1 MAQVWQAIDKVN
13 LGIIE
18 DTELGQV
25 GIAAACLAPGGTTTG
40 HSHTLVEE
48 ISIFKS
54 GMGSI
59 EIDNESFDVCEG
71 SVAVIKAGEFHEIT
85 NSGDQN
91 LEYITVFNSDV
102 DKDKIDFKERA
113 EHFTAE
119 DTPAY
124 YDLLS
129 KIAAGECQGAR
140 AFNAWA
146 AATPN
151 PDFAKVLKTVA
162 IREAE
167 HSAAFEKRL
176 CELGHAVDFSD
187 VDPKTEV
194 NLEFLSSDAS
204 DLDKIKRIGF
214 DDLGDK
220 DTLSALLRDR
230 SIDPITGALMGRF
243 IAEERDT
250 ARMVN
255 ACCQQMSS
263 DSEPATMAANDDVS
277 LQQVCKA
284 VTSLTGLV
292 QDLQS
297 EIKSLKTPI
306 KAAPRSKKKAKVAA
320 AK

>member
-1 MAQVWQAIDKVN
+1 MAQVWQTTEHVN
-13 LGIIE
+13 KGIIE
-18 DTELGQV
+18 GTELGQV
-25 GIAAACLAPGGTTTG
+25 GIASGCLAPGEVTKG

-48 ISIFKS
+48 LNIFKS
-54 GMGSI
+54 GAGRI
-59 EIDNESFDVCEG
+59 QIDDDFFDVCEG

-85 NSGDQN
+85 NSGDEN
-91 LEYITVFNSDV
+91 LEYVAVFNSDV
-102 DKDKIDFKERA
+102 DKDEIDFKERE
-113 EHFTAE
+113 EHFAAN

-129 KIAAGECQGAR
+129 KISAGECSGAA

-146 AATPN
+146 TATTN
-151 PDFAKVLKTVA
+151 PDFAKVLKIVA

-176 CELGHAVDFSD
+176 CELGHSVDFSD
-187 VDPKTEV
+187 VDPKTSE
-194 NLEFLSSDAS
+194 NLKFLGSDAS
-204 DLDKIKRIGF
+204 DLDKIKLLGF
-214 DDLGDK
+214 DDLKDK

-250 ARMVN
+250 ARMIN
-255 ACCQQMSS
+255 DCCQQMYGG
-263 DSEPATMAANDDVS
+263 EQQPEAANTNEVT
-277 LQQVCKA
+277 LGQVCEA

-297 EIKSLKTPI
+297 EIKELRTP
-306 KAAPRSKKKAKVAA
+306 KKAK
-320 AK
+320 AKSTKRAKAKAS